1 MRLQLLNGSST
12 YGATLPARAQ
22 QAMRLIGAKVR
33 NTDLIAAHFKAGDQY
48 SQLAHVVKASN
59 EVRRRIACPS
69 GHPVRVDLCQRLSG
83 SVWYP
88 NQMNKRSDP
97 WHTRSTVSRWAHVM
111 ERTGLAL
118 AGGRMRI
125 VRHHTR
131 GKGWHR
137 PDRFGC
143 CRPGRCFTGLPVS
156 ISDRSA
162 SCSTT
167 ECTCRSGMDPVP
179 VGMPWNCSGGRNQ
192 LSKRAHT
199 RSRRRGKVSACSG
212 APAN

>member
-1 MRLQLLNGSST
+1 M
-12 YGATLPARAQ
+12 
-22 QAMRLIGAKVR
+22 I
-33 NTDLIAAHFKAGDQY
+33 
-48 SQLAHVVKASN
+48 
-59 EVRRRIACPS
+59 
-69 GHPVRVDLCQRLSG
+69 
-83 SVWYP
+83 
-88 NQMNKRSDP
+88 KRSDP
-97 WHTRSTVSRWAHVM
+97 WHTRSSISRWAHVK

-118 AGGRMRI
+118 ARGRMRI

-179 VGMPWNCSGGRNQ
+179 VGMPWNCSARPEPAFEESPPAVAAARQGRRLQRRSCELVDVPQRALSFGGTKAGSCPGN
-192 LSKRAHT
+192 T
-199 RSRRRGKVSACSG
+199 GICG
-212 APAN
+212 